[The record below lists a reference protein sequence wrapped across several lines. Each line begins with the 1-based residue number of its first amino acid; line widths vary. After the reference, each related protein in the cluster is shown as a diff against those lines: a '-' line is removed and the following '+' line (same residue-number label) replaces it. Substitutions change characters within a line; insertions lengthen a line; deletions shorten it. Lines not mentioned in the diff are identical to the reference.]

1 VKPAVHC
8 EIGWRLNLYSLHP
21 ELDVTN
27 YRYTTNRLI
36 IITRHQLTIRLSV
49 GLNLIRRSEATLID
63 ILPAHA
69 DASKLIILYLHKVW
83 ICLGEPHHRHCI
95 TLMGS
100 ALLQGMAVF
109 LLLFARRNPQY
120 IVRIRICV
128 VLN

>member
-1 VKPAVHC
+1 LRN
-8 EIGWRLNLYSLHP
+8 RLAPKFVLPDSLRP

-63 ILPAHA
+63 ILPPHA

-83 ICLGEPHHRHCI
+83 ICLGEPRI